1 MLVEILDERAR
12 ERRMRAGITV
22 SGEISR
28 QRGIGDEQRAIG
40 LAHERQPR
48 KPEAEFVPRTLR
60 EGIVAASV

>member
-28 QRGIGDEQRAIG
+28 QRGIGDEQRVPVPILSPHPDAWSLAVVG
-40 LAHERQPR
+40 LA
-48 KPEAEFVPRTLR
+48 TMT
-60 EGIVAASV
+60 G